1 MKKKKSGF
9 DIQLLF
15 ISLFWG
21 SLWGIAEAILGHLLH
36 LVGFPGLAGIV
47 MFPLGLFFM
56 TKAFHISGKRQVIF
70 FTALIASSLKL
81 IDLFFPVSTPFVVL
95 NPALAIIFESLV
107 VMLLLPGKSWREGRL
122 RLRRLLVM
130 TVSWRGLYAAC
141 VLGLSLFFPVKN
153 FLNLG
158 LSHAVNFFL
167 LESAASG
174 LLLFLL
180 FQSRFYSRNNN
191 PGVFSLLSKST
202 VSLFVFLVVLFVK
215 VLV

>member
-1 MKKKKSGF
+1 MKKKDVF
-9 DIQLLF
+9 DSQLLF
-15 ISLFWG
+15 IPLFWG
-21 SLWGIAEAILGHLLH
+21 SLWGIAEASLGHLLH

-56 TKAFHISGKRQVIF
+56 TKAFIISGKKRVIF
-70 FTALIASSLKL
+70 FTALIAGSLKL
-81 IDLFFPVSTPFVVL
+81 TDLFFPVSTPFVVL
-95 NPALAIIFESLV
+95 NPALAIVFESLV
-107 VMLLLPGKSWREGRL
+107 VMLFLPGKSWIEGRM
-122 RLRRLLVM
+122 RLGRLLGM
-130 TVSWRGLYAAC
+130 AVSWRVLYAVF
-141 VLGLSLFFPVKN
+141 VLGLSFFFPVNN

-180 FQSRFYSRNNN
+180 FQSKFYFRNDYSS
-191 PGVFSLLSKST
+191 VLRLLSKST

-215 VLV
+215 FLV

>member
-1 MKKKKSGF
+1 MKKKDDF
-9 DIQLLF
+9 DSQLLF

-21 SLWGIAEAILGHLLH
+21 SLWGIAEAFLGHLLH

-56 TKAFHISGKRQVIF
+56 TKAFLISGKRRVIL
-70 FTALIASSLKL
+70 FTALIASSVKL
-81 IDLFFPVSTPFVVL
+81 VDLFFPVSTPFIVI

-107 VMLLLPGKSWREGRL
+107 VMLFLPGKSWIEDRM
-122 RLRRLLVM
+122 RLRRVLGM
-130 TVSWRGLYAAC
+130 TLSWRGLYAVC

-158 LSHAVNFFL
+158 LSHTVNFFL
-167 LESAASG
+167 LEGAASG

-180 FQSRFYSRNNN
+180 FQSRFYFRNDYSS
-191 PGVFSLLSKST
+191 VLRLLSKSY

-215 VLV
+215 FLV